1 MKPSEEINQL
11 KAQQRES
18 GEQHEQS
25 TEELEGFQ
33 RTQKKLKSDS
43 VRVSNTYGWRL
54 KRGVWAQPGNGIP

>member
-11 KAQQRES
+11 KAQQREA

-33 RTQKKLKSDS
+33 QTQ
-43 VRVSNTYGWRL
+43 NACIHG
-54 KRGVWAQPGNGIP
+54 